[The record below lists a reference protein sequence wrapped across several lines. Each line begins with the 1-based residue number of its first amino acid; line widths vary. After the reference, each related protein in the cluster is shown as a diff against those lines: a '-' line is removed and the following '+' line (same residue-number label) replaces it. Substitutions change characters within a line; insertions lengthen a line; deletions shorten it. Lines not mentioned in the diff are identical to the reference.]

1 MDRADTGA
9 GQHRDYG
16 LGNHRHVD
24 GHHVTTV
31 HVLTAQGVGKFA
43 HLLVQFAV
51 GNVAVLGRIVA
62 FPDDCDLITTL
73 GKVAVQ
79 AVVGDVQSAV
89 GKPFDI
95 DMVIVE
101 GSLLD
106 LGKGLDPV
114 QALRLLTPEAV
125 RVDHRLLVHGLVGRL
140 ISQGGGHNLGTNGIQ
155 GSRTHDYL
163 PRCHNCFC
171 WIS

>member
-1 MDRADTGA
+1 M
-9 GQHRDYG
+9 
-16 LGNHRHVD
+16 
-24 GHHVTTV
+24 

-51 GNVAVLGRIVA
+51 GNVAVFGRIVA

-73 GKVAVQ
+73 GKVAIQ

-95 DMVIVE
+95 DMVVVE
-101 GSLLD
+101 GGLLH
-106 LGKGLDPV
+106 LGERLDPV
-114 QALRLLTPEAV
+114 QALCLLTPEAV

-140 ISQGGGHNLGTNGIQ
+140 ISQGGGRNLGTNGIQ
-155 GSRTHDYL
+155 GSRTHLYL
-163 PRCHNCFC
+163 PRCNSCFC
-171 WIS
+171 MTSL